1 MSERSP
7 SRLPSPWI
15 TAGIVVL
22 WMAWVLY
29 SLIIIQQIL
38 LGLLPG
44 VVLLGGYVAWRF
56 LSAFEAIADG
66 LQRIADQQ
74 ERDSE

>member
-1 MSERSP
+1 
-7 SRLPSPWI
+7 
-15 TAGIVVL
+15 
-22 WMAWVLY
+22 MAWLLY

-44 VVLLGGYVAWRF
+44 FVFLGGYVAWRF

-74 ERDSE
+74 ERDREK